1 MHPELDRHI
10 THIEGLTDL
19 HLSMLKDMLLADSG
33 NMYPLDMLAAATMK
47 RSMALCSGF
56 SNLVR
61 AKNYLCAASL
71 LRLQL
76 DSCLRFF
83 SVFIVDKPHQL
94 AHEVL
99 QGHPINKMKD
109 KNGML
114 MTDRHLV
121 ETLGKK
127 YEWMP
132 RVYKV
137 TSGFIHLSDKHIF
150 TVFTPNG
157 EDGRVSLNVSARD
170 DEIPVE
176 LWIELSAGFLASTD
190 ALFEYLG
197 GWTRSKIAAA
207 DGVDASHKKKVGD
220 VSAHSRST
228 GPYRR

>member
-1 MHPELDRHI
+1 MLEMHPELDRHI
-10 THIEGLTDL
+10 VHIEGLTDL

-33 NMYPLDMLAAATMK
+33 KMYPLDILAAATVK

-56 SNLVR
+56 SSLVR
-61 AKNYLCAASL
+61 AQNYVCAASL

-83 SVFIVDKPHQL
+83 SAFIVDKPHQL

-99 QGHPINKMKD
+99 QGNPINKMKD
-109 KNGML
+109 INGKL

-121 ETLGKK
+121 EMLGKK

-132 RVYKV
+132 RVYKA

-150 TVFTPNG
+150 TVFTSCE
-157 EDGRVSLNVSARD
+157 EDGRVSLSVGAKDN
-170 DEIPVE
+170 EIPVE
-176 LWIELSAGFLASTD
+176 LWIELSAGFLAATD

-197 GWTRSKIAAA
+197 GWTHTKITAA
-207 DGVDASHKKKVGD
+207 DNAKASRTD
-220 VSAHSRST
+220 RDE
-228 GPYRR
+228 